1 MCDPVAA
8 PEDRENKPTSP
19 GGDQLRI
26 LRNFSDRIGRR
37 GGALFFVGVLDLVFA
52 TNLRILHNPATTKVY
67 GSIIPLDV

>member
-1 MCDPVAA
+1 
-8 PEDRENKPTSP
+8 
-19 GGDQLRI
+19 LRI